1 MNVGAKQSKKELEYG
16 KYQYES
22 LIALVNYND
31 IDMIKLNKTRALA
44 SIECVEEILSDFK
57 EFVNSL

>member
-22 LIALVNYND
+22 LIALVRYD
-31 IDMIKLNKTRALA
+31 DVDMIKLNRFRALA